1 MSKPAIVCFSHN
13 NDNLDHLI
21 CELHKYYGVSVDQLT
36 FNKKESLLDAI
47 KINNL
52 AGKET
57 KLFVIDLNDSNA
69 ETISFIDQINSL
81 CPSSFKIIIA
91 ENNHLDQ
98 IQKLVKDN
106 GNLQYLNHPW
116 STTVINY
123 ALKLAFQ
130 PQSNTDTIQII
141 CDEELNFNEIVEVKV
156 NERLQ
161 KLIDSNSAK
170 DSFMSIIAHDLK
182 SPFTALLGISE
193 ILLNDW
199 ENLSD
204 ENKLEFIK
212 DLHKT
217 SDDTYKLLLNL
228 LEWAKSQK
236 EKLEVSINE
245 VLIHNLVDTT
255 IKVTEPNASVKGIK
269 IQNKID
275 DRIKV
280 NADENMMATVF
291 RNLISNAVKCTQPG
305 GSINISAKEEK
316 DFCTF
321 CVSDNGTGIDKPHIL
336 EVFNRGNRKKLNGN
350 AKAFK
355 GLGLILCK
363 DFVEKNG
370 GQIWLETQKGEGS
383 KFYFTVPC

>member
-1 MSKPAIVCFSHN
+1 MSKPTIVCFSHDE
-13 NDNLDHLI
+13 DNMDHLR
-21 CELHKYYGVSVDQLT
+21 CELNKYYGITVDQYT
-36 FNKKESLLDAI
+36 FCEKESIINAI
-47 KINNL
+47 KANYITNQ
-52 AGKET
+52 ET
-57 KLFVIDLNDSNA
+57 KLFVIDLNDSTA
-69 ETISFIDQINSL
+69 ETIDFINQVNIS
-81 CPSSFKIIIA
+81 CPSSIKIIIA
-91 ENNHLDQ
+91 DNHHLDQ
-98 IQKLVKDN
+98 IQHLVNDN
-106 GNLQYLNHPW
+106 GNLQYLNRPW

-123 ALKLAFQ
+123 AFKLAFQ
-130 PQSNTDTIQII
+130 SESDCETVQILS
-141 CDEELNFNEIVEVKV
+141 DEELLFNERVEEKV

-161 KLIDSNSAK
+161 KLIDSNMAK

-182 SPFTALLGISE
+182 SPFMALLGISE
-193 ILLNDW
+193 VLLNDW
-199 ENLSD
+199 DDLPD
-204 ENKLEFIK
+204 ETKLDLIK

-228 LEWAKSQK
+228 LEWAKLQK

-245 VLIHNLVDTT
+245 VLIHNLVDTS
-255 IKVTEPNASVKGIK
+255 IKVNETNASVKGIK

-275 DRIKV
+275 DKIKV
-280 NADENMMATVF
+280 NADEHMMATVF

-321 CVSDNGTGIDKPHIL
+321 CVSDNGSGIDKPHIL

>member
-1 MSKPAIVCFSHN
+1 MSKPAVVCFSHN
-13 NDNLDHLI
+13 DDNLDHLR
-21 CELHKYYGVSVDQLT
+21 CELNKYYGISVDQYT
-36 FNKKESLLDAI
+36 FSEKDSLIQAI
-47 KINNL
+47 TVNYVTNQ
-52 AGKET
+52 ET

-69 ETISFIDQINSL
+69 ETIGFINQINFL
-81 CPSSFKIIIA
+81 CPSSIKIIIA
-91 ENNHLDQ
+91 DNNHLDQ
-98 IQKLVKDN
+98 IQQLVIDN
-106 GNLQYLNHPW
+106 SNLQYLNHPW

-130 PQSNTDTIQII
+130 SEADSDTVQIMS
-141 CDEELNFNEIVEVKV
+141 DEELRFNERVEEKV

-161 KLIDSNSAK
+161 KLIDSNMAK
-170 DSFMSIIAHDLK
+170 DSFTSIIAHDLK

-193 ILLNDW
+193 VLLNDW
-199 ENLSD
+199 EDLTD
-204 ENKLEFIK
+204 ENKL
-212 DLHKT
+212 DLIQDIHKT

-255 IKVTEPNASVKGIK
+255 IKVNETNASVKGIK

-275 DRIKV
+275 DKIKV

-321 CVSDNGTGIDKPHIL
+321 CVSDNGSGIDKPHIL
-336 EVFNRGNRKKLNGN
+336 EVFTQGNRKKLNGN

>member
-1 MSKPAIVCFSHN
+1 MNKPAIVCFSHN
-13 NDNLDHLI
+13 DDNLDHLR
-21 CELHKYYGVSVDQLT
+21 CELNKYYGITVDQYT
-36 FNKKESLLDAI
+36 FSVKESLIDAI
-47 KINNL
+47 NAKNICNQQ
-52 AGKET
+52 T
-57 KLFVIDLNDSNA
+57 KLFVIDLNDSNS
-69 ETISFIDQINSL
+69 ETIGFIDQINFL
-81 CPSSFKIIIA
+81 CPSSIKIIIA
-91 ENNHLDQ
+91 DNHHLDE
-98 IQKLVKDN
+98 IQQLVN
-106 GNLQYLNHPW
+106 NNSNLQYLNHPW

-130 PQSNTDTIQII
+130 SESDSDTVQIVS
-141 CDEELNFNEIVEVKV
+141 DEELIFNEKVEEKV
-156 NERLQ
+156 NDRLR
-161 KLIDSNSAK
+161 KLIDSNMAK

-193 ILLNDW
+193 VLLNDW
-199 ENLSD
+199 EDLTD
-204 ENKLEFIK
+204 ENKLDLIK

-228 LEWAKSQK
+228 LEWAKLQK

-245 VLIHNLVDTT
+245 VLIHNLVDTS
-255 IKVTEPNASVKGIK
+255 IKVNETNASVKGIK

-275 DRIKV
+275 DKIKV

-291 RNLISNAVKCTQPG
+291 RNLISNAVKSTLPG

-321 CVSDNGTGIDKPHIL
+321 CVSDNGSGIDKPHIL
-336 EVFNRGNRKKLNGN
+336 EVFNQGNRKKLNGN